1 MPGIKPMKLPIKE
14 HLNTNH
20 LFDIKSLKP
29 FNHPEDSSFA
39 FSDIA
44 LFDLKSSTI
53 SGTAKI
59 DIAMTIK
66 WIPFPKYIT
75 TGFWTS
81 KKLLKSNLYSDEPG
95 EIPIAPII
103 KPKQAAI
110 NPLDILAPVN
120 VPTIVIP
127 KTASIS
133 ISPVP
138 KAKII
143 GFAICMIIVS
153 KIAPNKPPN
162 KEEKNAADK
171 ARAAWPFFANGK
183 PSITV
188 ACADTDPGT
197 PIKTAGNVSDVATT
211 DNNPIIIAIPE
222 IGSIPKT
229 NGNKSDRPT
238 VPPNPGITPTIRP
251 IITPAIK
258 KSIDGPETI
267 VMNALSSASIIL
279 RYIFKIIN
287 WGVSSPI

>member
-1 MPGIKPMKLPIKE
+1 M
-14 HLNTNH
+14 
-20 LFDIKSLKP
+20 
-29 FNHPEDSSFA
+29 
-39 FSDIA
+39 
-44 LFDLKSSTI
+44 
-53 SGTAKI
+53 
-59 DIAMTIK
+59 
-66 WIPFPKYIT
+66 
-75 TGFWTS
+75 
-81 KKLLKSNLYSDEPG
+81 
-95 EIPIAPII
+95 
-103 KPKQAAI
+103 
-110 NPLDILAPVN
+110 DILAPVN

-143 GFAICMIIVS
+143 GLAICMIIVN
-153 KIAPNKPPN
+153 KVAPNKPPN
-162 KEEKNAADK
+162 KEEKNAADN

-188 ACADTDPGT
+188 ACAETDPGT

-229 NGNKSDRPT
+229 NGNRRDKPT
-238 VPPNPGITPTIRP
+238 VPPNPGITPTMRP
-251 IITPAIK
+251 MITPAIK

-279 RYIFKIIN
+279 
-287 WGVSSPI
+287 